1 MAMKLEEHGNGQHWR
16 RRRREWCGGGG
27 GGRDIRL
34 LVGRHVGVLLLVV
47 SEDGGEVGTIFVVEM
62 VENGRRAKVRHGA
75 SLRFEIFH
83 RRCNSIHGMVGWRGS
98 DMQGKGRDG
107 TGPRDGGGRVRKVVG
122 GHIDSASV
130 QYLLRGRTVVWPMSD
145 I

>member
-1 MAMKLEEHGNGQHWR
+1 MVSIGGGGGGSGS
-16 RRRREWCGGGG
+16 GGGG

-107 TGPRDGGGRVRKVVG
+107 TGPRDGVRKVVG

-130 QYLLRGRTVVWPMSD
+130 QYLLRGRTVVWPMSE

>member
-1 MAMKLEEHGNGQHWR
+1 MVSI
-16 RRRREWCGGGG
+16 GGGGWSGGGGGGGEGGRRG

-47 SEDGGEVGTIFVVEM
+47 SKDGGEVGTVFVVEM

-83 RRCNSIHGMVGWRGS
+83 RRCNSIHGGLEGLRYAGE
-98 DMQGKGRDG
+98 GTGRDG
-107 TGPRDGGGRVRKVVG
+107 AAGRSEK
-122 GHIDSASV
+122 S
-130 QYLLRGRTVVWPMSD
+130 RGRPH
-145 I
+145 

>member
-1 MAMKLEEHGNGQHWR
+1 MVSI
-16 RRRREWCGGGG
+16 GGGGGWSGGGGGGGGEGGRRG

-47 SEDGGEVGTIFVVEM
+47 SKDGGEVGTVFVVEM

-83 RRCNSIHGMVGWRGS
+83 RRWNSIHGGLEGLRYAGE
-98 DMQGKGRDG
+98 GTGRDVT
-107 TGPRDGGGRVRKVVG
+107 TGRRAAG
-122 GHIDSASV
+122 
-130 QYLLRGRTVVWPMSD
+130 
-145 I
+145 